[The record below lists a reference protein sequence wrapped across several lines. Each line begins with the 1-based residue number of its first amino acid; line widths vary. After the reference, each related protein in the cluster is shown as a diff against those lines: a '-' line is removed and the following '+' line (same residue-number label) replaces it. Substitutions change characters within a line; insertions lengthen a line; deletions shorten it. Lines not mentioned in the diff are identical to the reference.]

1 MPKISARDR
10 FIAFR
15 RSLGP
20 TPRLTHRTVEARGL
34 RFAVWTTPQIS
45 GVPPLVCINGG
56 LLYDHSLLWPALSPL
71 AARRQLI
78 FYDQRGRGK
87 TSAPP
92 GAQGA
97 RIEHDAGDIP
107 ALRDA
112 LGISQWDLLG
122 HSWGGGIA
130 LLGAERDQAG
140 TRAVVLVCPVGIT
153 SRWMPVVEEAALE
166 RLSPAERAILER
178 YPASALGDDDPGI
191 HSSHSRALYPAWFA
205 DRSLAELF
213 TPPRATSVTGAAVAA
228 RLRRE
233 GYDWTLLLS
242 ALRIPTLVIQTER
255 DLLPSWAGR
264 ELAEVVPQAKLVT
277 LPESGHMPFWEAPE
291 RLFALVESFLT
302 APSPNWVPP

>member
-1 MPKISARDR
+1 MTARDR

-15 RSLGP
+15 RSLGA
-20 TPRLTHRTVEARGL
+20 TPRLSHQTIEARGL
-34 RFAVWTTPQIS
+34 RFAVWTTPPVA

-71 AARRQLI
+71 AAKRQLV

-87 TSAPP
+87 TSVPP
-92 GAQGA
+92 GPQGA
-97 RIEHDAGDIP
+97 RMEHDAGDLP
-107 ALRDA
+107 ALREA
-112 LGISQWDLLG
+112 LGISKWDLLG
-122 HSWGGGIA
+122 HSWGGAIA
-130 LLGAERDQAG
+130 LLGAERDQPG
-140 TRAVVLVCPVGIT
+140 TRAIVLVCPVGAT
-153 SRWMPVVEEAALE
+153 SAWMPAVDQAALQ
-166 RLSPAERAILER
+166 RLTPAERAILER
-178 YPASALGDDDPGI
+178 HPASALGDDDPGV

-255 DLLPSWAGR
+255 DLLPPSAARDLAGT
-264 ELAEVVPQAKLVT
+264 LPQARHVV
-277 LPESGHMPFWEAPE
+277 LPDSGHMPFWEAPE
-291 RLFALVESFLT
+291 RFFALVESFLT
-302 APSPNWVPP
+302 APSPEWVPP

>member
-1 MPKISARDR
+1 MMTARDR
-10 FIAFR
+10 YIAYR
-15 RSLGP
+15 RSLGA
-20 TPRLTHRTVEARGL
+20 TPRLTHQMVQARGL
-34 RFAVWTTPQIS
+34 NFAVWTTPPVA
-45 GVPPLVCINGG
+45 GVPPLVCVNGG

-71 AARRQLI
+71 AATRQLV

-87 TSAPP
+87 TGAPP

-107 ALRDA
+107 ALREA

-122 HSWGGGIA
+122 HSWGGAIA
-130 LLGAERDQAG
+130 MLGAERDQAG
-140 TRAVVLVCPVGIT
+140 TRALVLVCPVGIT
-153 SRWMPVVEEAALE
+153 SAWMPAVDQAALP
-166 RLSPAERAILER
+166 RLTPAERAILER
-178 YPASALGDDDPGI
+178 YPPAALAEDDPGV

-213 TPPRATSVTGAAVAA
+213 APPRAVSVTGAAVAA

-242 ALRIPTLVIQTER
+242 ALRIPTLVLQTER
-255 DLLPSWAGR
+255 DLLPSGAARGV
-264 ELAEVVPQAKLVT
+264 AEALPQARLVE
-277 LPESGHMPFWEAPE
+277 LRDSGHMPFWETPE
-291 RLFALVESFLT
+291 RFFKLVESFLS

>member
-1 MPKISARDR
+1 MTTARDR

-15 RSLGP
+15 RSLGA
-20 TPRLTHRTVEARGL
+20 TPRLSHQTIEARGL
-34 RFAVWTTPQIS
+34 RFAVWTTPPVA

-71 AARRQLI
+71 AAKRQLV

-87 TSAPP
+87 TSVPP
-92 GAQGA
+92 GPQGA
-97 RIEHDAGDIP
+97 RIEHDAGDLP
-107 ALRDA
+107 ALREA
-112 LGISQWDLLG
+112 LGISKWDLLG
-122 HSWGGGIA
+122 HSWGGAIA
-130 LLGAERDQAG
+130 LLGAERDQPG
-140 TRAVVLVCPVGIT
+140 TRAIVLVCPVGAT
-153 SRWMPVVEEAALE
+153 SAWMPAVDEAALQ
-166 RLSPAERAILER
+166 RLTPAERAILER
-178 YPASALGDDDPGI
+178 HPASALGDDDPGV

-255 DLLPSWAGR
+255 DLLPPSAARDLAGT
-264 ELAEVVPQAKLVT
+264 LPQARHVV
-277 LPESGHMPFWEAPE
+277 LPDSGHMPFWEAPE
-291 RLFALVESFLT
+291 RFFALVESFLT
-302 APSPNWVPP
+302 APSPEWVPP

>member
-1 MPKISARDR
+1 MTTARDR
-10 FIAFR
+10 YIAYR
-15 RSLGP
+15 RSLGA
-20 TPRLTHRTVEARGL
+20 TPRLTHQTVEARGL
-34 RFAVWTTPQIS
+34 SFAVWTTAQVA

-71 AARRQLI
+71 AAKRQLV

-87 TSAPP
+87 TGAPP

-97 RIEHDAGDIP
+97 RIEHDAGDLP
-107 ALRDA
+107 ALREA
-112 LGISQWDLLG
+112 LGISRWDLLG
-122 HSWGGGIA
+122 HSWGGA
-130 LLGAERDQAG
+130 NAMLGAERDQAG
-140 TRAVVLVCPVGIT
+140 TRALVLVCPVGIT
-153 SRWMPVVEEAALE
+153 SAWMPAVDRAALE
-166 RLSPAERAILER
+166 RLTPAERAILER
-178 YPASALGDDDPGI
+178 YPPATLGDDDPGV

-213 TPPRATSVTGAAVAA
+213 APPRATSVTGAAVAA

-255 DLLPSWAGR
+255 DLLPSGAAR
-264 ELAEVVPQAKLVT
+264 ELAATLPQARLVE
-277 LPESGHMPFWEAPE
+277 LRDSGHMPFWEAPE
-291 RLFALVESFLT
+291 RFFKLVESFLS

>member
-1 MPKISARDR
+1 MTARDR

-15 RSLGP
+15 RSLGA
-20 TPRLTHRTVEARGL
+20 TPRLSHQTIEARGL
-34 RFAVWTTPQIS
+34 RFAVWTTPPVA

-71 AARRQLI
+71 AAKRQLV

-87 TSAPP
+87 TSVPP
-92 GAQGA
+92 GPQGA
-97 RIEHDAGDIP
+97 RIEHDAGDLP
-107 ALRDA
+107 ALREA
-112 LGISQWDLLG
+112 LGISKWDLLG
-122 HSWGGGIA
+122 HSWGGAIA
-130 LLGAERDQAG
+130 LLGAERDQPG
-140 TRAVVLVCPVGIT
+140 TRAIVLVCPVGAT
-153 SRWMPVVEEAALE
+153 SAWMPAVDQAALQ
-166 RLSPAERAILER
+166 RLTPAERAILER
-178 YPASALGDDDPGI
+178 HPASALGDDDPGV

-255 DLLPSWAGR
+255 DLLPPSAARDLAGT
-264 ELAEVVPQAKLVT
+264 LPQARHVV
-277 LPESGHMPFWEAPE
+277 LPDSGHMPFWEAPE
-291 RLFALVESFLT
+291 RFFALVESFLT
-302 APSPNWVPP
+302 APSPEWVPP

>member
-1 MPKISARDR
+1 MTARDR

-15 RSLGP
+15 RSLGA
-20 TPRLTHRTVEARGL
+20 TPRLSHQTIEARGL
-34 RFAVWTTPQIS
+34 RFAVWTTPPVA

-71 AARRQLI
+71 AAKRQLV

-87 TSAPP
+87 TSVPP
-92 GAQGA
+92 GPQGA
-97 RIEHDAGDIP
+97 RMEHDAGDLP
-107 ALRDA
+107 ALREA
-112 LGISQWDLLG
+112 LGISKWDLLG
-122 HSWGGGIA
+122 HSWGGAIA
-130 LLGAERDQAG
+130 LLGAERDQPG
-140 TRAVVLVCPVGIT
+140 TRAIVLVCPVGAT
-153 SRWMPVVEEAALE
+153 SAWMPAVDQAALQ
-166 RLSPAERAILER
+166 RLTPAERAILER
-178 YPASALGDDDPGI
+178 HPASALGDDDPGV

-255 DLLPSWAGR
+255 DLLPPSAARDLAGT
-264 ELAEVVPQAKLVT
+264 LPQARHVM
-277 LPESGHMPFWEAPE
+277 LPDSGHMPFWEAPE
-291 RLFALVESFLT
+291 RFFALVESFLT
-302 APSPNWVPP
+302 APSPEWVPP